1 MLRVLV
7 IASSDVHVRVDAR
20 GHFEPLAVLLAAVY
34 ERVTTEERMILATDP
49 FKTAKPIGP
58 AGRKTFDT
66 IEARLARLN
75 PPVVIRD
82 HVALSR
88 KAGETQ
94 FSSLV
99 AGDGVL
105 DGISFLAVDPA
116 ALERAFDI
124 AQDKSGKKA
133 LASMKEDPGHWALK
147 MSFGKTIGTGW
158 REIWRPEPFRSPSV
172 LAIIGSDMQTRSARF
187 GSPKTSVNFT
197 ALHCAV
203 DKVNNGCNV
212 HIDSTGFVLELPT
225 GGVALTANVY
235 DHFMNE
241 LLLKTEFRDWLVG
254 SISNQKAAYIVGEAI
269 RRLSIVFPN
278 ASNEFAGLE
287 RTVNN
292 IRRPSTPFELAL
304 TAGKL
309 LRPIGITVDLYESD
323 HFKLQVAGTIV
334 DGDRSVTINISG
346 ER

>member
-1 MLRVLV
+1 
-7 IASSDVHVRVDAR
+7 
-20 GHFEPLAVLLAAVY
+20 
-34 ERVTTEERMILATDP
+34 MILATDP
-49 FKTAKPIGP
+49 FKAATPVGP
-58 AGRKTFDT
+58 AGRQTFDT
-66 IEARLARLN
+66 IEARLASLK

-82 HVALSR
+82 HIALST
-88 KAGETQ
+88 KPGATQ

-124 AQDKSGKKA
+124 AQDKWGKKA

-147 MSFGKTIGTGW
+147 ASFGKTIGTGW
-158 REIWRPEPFRSPSV
+158 REIWRPEPYRPPSV
-172 LAIIGSDMQTRSARF
+172 LNTIGSDMKVHAARF
-187 GSPKTSVNFT
+187 GSAKTSVNFT

-203 DKVNNGCNV
+203 DKVSNACNV
-212 HIDSTGFVLELPT
+212 HIDNTGFVLELPN

-254 SISNQKAAYIVGEAI
+254 NISNKTAAYIVGETI

-278 ASNEFAGLE
+278 ASNGFAGLE

-309 LRPIGITVDLYESD
+309 LRPIGVTFDVYESN
-323 HFKLQVAGTIV
+323 HFKVEVAGTIV
-334 DGDRSVTINISG
+334 DGDRSVTINASG
-346 ER
+346 TW